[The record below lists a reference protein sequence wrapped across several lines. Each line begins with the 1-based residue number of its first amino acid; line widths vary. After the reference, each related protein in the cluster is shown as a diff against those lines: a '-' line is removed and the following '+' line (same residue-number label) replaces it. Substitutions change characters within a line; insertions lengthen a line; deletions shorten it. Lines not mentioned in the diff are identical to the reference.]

1 MSTTVSATTP
11 LLQDTRAAMDRVG
24 RAHYEW
30 RGSIIGDEIGDEV
43 SGARATLAAV
53 DNLLMQADALRAALV
68 AFIEERTT

>member
-1 MSTTVSATTP
+1 MSETVSATTP

-30 RGSIIGDEIGDEV
+30 RGSIIGDEV

-53 DNLLMQADALRAALV
+53 DNLMVQAAALRVALA
-68 AFIEERTT
+68 AFIEERVT